1 MKQFHKEIK
10 NVNKDLQYEELIKLF
25 YDYSQTKSRVIR
37 DQIFNANVKLVFSI
51 TKKFQLSEMDDLEQY
66 GFIGLVNAI
75 ESFDPEKKNKFSTY
89 ATRSITNEI
98 KRGLRQVN
106 NIVTVPLAAQK
117 KEDYTKPSFLEI
129 EDIEIDPENQ
139 SDFDRQLFWII
150 VQQICNE
157 EETDILLK
165 RFCYEEKLTLLQIA
179 NTWKNDPENE
189 RSAPKQSM
197 WGKLNRILKKLRDNE
212 ILKKHYQ

>member
-1 MKQFHKEIK
+1 MKQFHREIK
-10 NVNKDLQYEELIKLF
+10 NVNKDLQHNELLKLF
-25 YDYSQTKSRVIR
+25 SEYKQTKSQSLR

-51 TKKFQLSEMDDLEQY
+51 STKYHSPDIDDLEQY

-89 ATRSITNEI
+89 ASKCITNEI
-98 KRGLRQVN
+98 RRGLKQVN
-106 NIVTVPLAAQK
+106 NIVTVPVAAQK
-117 KEDYTKPSFLEI
+117 KEDYNKPSFLNI
-129 EDIEIDPENQ
+129 DDVEIDPENE

-165 RFCYEEKLTLLQIA
+165 RYCYEEKLTLQQIA

-189 RSAPKQSM
+189 RSAPKQAM
-197 WGKLNRILKKLRDNE
+197 WGKLNRILNKLRDNE

>member
-117 KEDYTKPSFLEI
+117 KEDYTKPS
-129 EDIEIDPENQ
+129 
-139 SDFDRQLFWII
+139 
-150 VQQICNE
+150 
-157 EETDILLK
+157 
-165 RFCYEEKLTLLQIA
+165 
-179 NTWKNDPENE
+179 
-189 RSAPKQSM
+189 SAF
-197 WGKLNRILKKLRDNE
+197 
-212 ILKKHYQ
+212 